1 MPIEKTQSTDTV
13 ASGLI
18 AKTSASEGVGAAGV
32 FTLTCLD
39 KDGNLKWEEK
49 GSNLVVN
56 EGLQYMVATS
66 LDAGAQTTL
75 WYLGLI
81 EGPGASVSGTATM
94 ATKGFTEV
102 TAYSQ
107 STRPQCVFGTATTA
121 NPSVIDNTASTA
133 QFDMT
138 GTATV
143 GGAFLTSSNVKSP
156 GTAGILFSGK
166 AFSSPG
172 DRSVVNGDILRVT
185 YSFSLTGT

>member
-1 MPIEKTQSTDTV
+1 MLIEKTQSTDTV

-32 FTLTCLD
+32 FTLTCFD

-56 EGLQYMVATS
+56 TGLQYMVATS
-66 LDAGAQTTL
+66 LDAGAQTTS

-81 EGPGASVSGTATM
+81 QGPGATVSGTDTM
-94 ATKGFTEV
+94 AALGFTEI

-107 STRPQCVFGTATTA
+107 VTRPQCVFGTATTA
-121 NPSVIDNTASTA
+121 NPSVINNTASTA

-143 GGAFLTSSNVKSP
+143 GGSFLTSNDTKG
-156 GTAGILFSGK
+156 GTIGTLFSGK